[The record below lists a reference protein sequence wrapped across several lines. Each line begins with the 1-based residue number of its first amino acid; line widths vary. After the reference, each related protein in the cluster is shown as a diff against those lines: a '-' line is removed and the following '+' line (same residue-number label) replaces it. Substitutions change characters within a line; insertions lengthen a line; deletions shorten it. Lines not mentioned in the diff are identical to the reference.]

1 MLSLQNIHL
10 YFGDLHLLDD
20 INFTIS
26 NNEKIALI
34 GKNGAGK
41 TTLFKII
48 TSELSPD
55 QGQVQMPGDY
65 RIAYLSQHLDFDN
78 SKTIEESCREVF
90 SEYFSTKARI
100 AELNQ
105 ELAAGDESKLSKIL
119 EELDLLELKLSS
131 WADNNPLSEI
141 SRILKGLG
149 FREEQFSQVVSNLS
163 GGWQMRVQIA
173 RLLLQSPD
181 LLLLDEPDN
190 HLDIEALIWFEK
202 YIKAYPGSVLLIS
215 HDVEFMSN
223 TAQRIFEL
231 ANRSL
236 SDYKMGYRRY
246 LEEKA
251 VRLEKEAQAFAN
263 QQKLIKDKERTINR
277 FMAKATKTKMAQSMK
292 KQLDKIER
300 IELESQDITSINIQ
314 FPQTKASG
322 KEVIKINKLSKSF
335 GDNHVINNLDML
347 VERGQKIA
355 FIGQNGQG
363 KSTLIKM
370 IAGTLKPDSGS
381 IEQGYNLE
389 LSYFAQ
395 NQSERFDNKLN
406 VLETLEMEAD
416 PQFHASARKILGAFA
431 FSGEDVYK
439 KVSVL
444 SGGEKARLALACLV
458 SRKSNLL
465 LLDEP
470 TNHLDI
476 HSKSLLKDAIKNYPG
491 TLIIVSHDR
500 EILRGIIDISYEFR
514 DGLIHQHLGDLDY
527 VLSKRAAEDMREFEL
542 KTGDKN
548 VKNAEQTKKQ
558 NLDYNQLKQINR
570 NISRVEKKIE
580 QTEKDLALIQE
591 KLIDLEFYKSEEG
604 QKAIKNLQR
613 LEESLEELNV
623 EWDEWVSKLDI

>member
-1 MLSLQNIHL
+1 
-10 YFGDLHLLDD
+10 
-20 INFTIS
+20 
-26 NNEKIALI
+26 
-34 GKNGAGK
+34 
-41 TTLFKII
+41 
-48 TSELSPD
+48 
-55 QGQVQMPGDY
+55 
-65 RIAYLSQHLDFDN
+65 
-78 SKTIEESCREVF
+78 
-90 SEYFSTKARI
+90 
-100 AELNQ
+100 
-105 ELAAGDESKLSKIL
+105 
-119 EELDLLELKLSS
+119 
-131 WADNNPLSEI
+131 
-141 SRILKGLG
+141 
-149 FREEQFSQVVSNLS
+149 
-163 GGWQMRVQIA
+163 MRVQIA